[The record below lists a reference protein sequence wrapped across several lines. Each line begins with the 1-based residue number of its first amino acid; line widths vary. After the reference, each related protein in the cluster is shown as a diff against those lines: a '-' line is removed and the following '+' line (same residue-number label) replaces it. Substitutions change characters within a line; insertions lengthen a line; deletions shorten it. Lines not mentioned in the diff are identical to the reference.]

1 MKRLGYTMAFTLALA
16 TLAPAI
22 QAMEAKATHL
32 HSSAALPRNARVPFA
47 IYRLRV
53 HVERIPLTQLSVNL
67 PEPLNLKRGIT
78 VVDQTG
84 QAVGATLTVNGN
96 MATIGFAQPIA
107 PGNILNVDL
116 NGVST
121 SDNLGHTWLLSVS
134 SRSVGLNG
142 AIPLGFARI
151 QTSK

>member
-16 TLAPAI
+16 TLAPAV

-47 IYRLRV
+47 TYRLRV
-53 HVERIPLTQLSVNL
+53 HVESIPLTQLAINL
-67 PEPLNLKRGIT
+67 PGPLSLKRGIA

-84 QAVGATLTVNGN
+84 QAVSAVLTVNAN
-96 MATIGFAQPIA
+96 MATITFAQPV
-107 PGNILNVDL
+107 PPDTILSIDL
-116 NGVST
+116 NGVS
-121 SDNLGHTWLLSVS
+121 NLDDSGHTWFLSVS
-134 SRSVGLNG
+134 SRSAGLNG
-142 AIPLGFARI
+142 AIALGFARI

>member
-22 QAMEAKATHL
+22 QSMEAKATHL

-53 HVERIPLTQLSVNL
+53 HVERIPLTQLSIDL
-67 PEPLNLKRGIT
+67 PETLNIKRGLN

-84 QAVGATLTVNGN
+84 QAVGATLTVNAN
-96 MATIGFAQPIA
+96 MATIAFAQSVA
-107 PGNILNVDL
+107 PDTILSIDL

-121 SDNLGHTWLLSVS
+121 LDYSGHTWLLSVS